1 MKVAIFIGS
10 ASDFDVVKG
19 SLEILKK
26 FGIPF
31 ALEVSSAHRTPER
44 TIRLV
49 KQMERDGTEI
59 FISAAGK
66 AAHLGGVI
74 AAHTVKPVI
83 GVPVGSATLNGMD
96 ALLST
101 VQMPKGVPVACM
113 GVGKSGAVNAA
124 LLAVQILS
132 LKDGNLAEKMTKFR
146 LDMAAE
152 VEKSSEE
159 VKAKI

>member
-10 ASDFDVVKG
+10 ASDFDVIKG
-19 SLEILKK
+19 SLDLLKK
-26 FGIPF
+26 FDIPF
-31 ALEVSSAHRTPER
+31 VLEVSSAHRTPER
-44 TIRLV
+44 TVRLV
-49 KQMERDGTEI
+49 KQMEREGAEI

-74 AAHTVKPVI
+74 AAHTTKPVI

-101 VQMPKGVPVACM
+101 VQMPRGVPVACM

-132 LKDGNLAEKMTKFR
+132 LRDEGLSEKFKQFR

-159 VKAKI
+159 VKAEI

>member
-19 SLEILKK
+19 SLDILKK
-26 FGIPF
+26 FDVPY

-44 TIRLV
+44 TVRLV
-49 KQMERDGTEI
+49 KQMERDGAEI
-59 FISAAGK
+59 FISVAGK

-74 AAHTVKPVI
+74 AAHTGKPVI

-101 VQMPKGVPVACM
+101 VQMPRGVPVACM

-132 LKDGNLAEKMTKFR
+132 LQDEKLAEKMAGFR
-146 LDMAAE
+146 KDMAAE
-152 VEKSSEE
+152 VEQSSEE
-159 VKAKI
+159 VKTKI

>member
-19 SLEILKK
+19 SLDMLKK
-26 FGIPF
+26 FDVPY

-44 TIRLV
+44 TVRLV
-49 KQMERDGTEI
+49 KQMERDGAEI
-59 FISAAGK
+59 FISVAGK

-74 AAHTVKPVI
+74 AAHTAKPVI

-101 VQMPKGVPVACM
+101 VQMPRGVPVACM

-132 LKDGNLAEKMTKFR
+132 LQDEKLAEKMTAFR
-146 LDMAAE
+146 EDMAAE
-152 VEKSSEE
+152 VEQSSEE
-159 VKAKI
+159 VKTKI

>member
-19 SLEILKK
+19 CLDILNKFEIS
-26 FGIPF
+26 FV
-31 ALEVSSAHRTPER
+31 LEVSSAHRTPER
-44 TIRLV
+44 TVRLV
-49 KQMERDGTEI
+49 KQMERDGAEI
-59 FISAAGK
+59 FISVAGK

-74 AAHTVKPVI
+74 AAHTAKPVI
-83 GVPVGSATLNGMD
+83 GVPVGSVTLNGMD

-101 VQMPKGVPVACM
+101 VQMPRGVPVACM

-132 LKDGNLAEKMTKFR
+132 LKDGRLAEKFAGFR
-146 LDMAAE
+146 QEMAAE

>member
-1 MKVAIFIGS
+1 MKVVIVIGS

-19 SLEILKK
+19 SLGMLKK
-26 FGIPF
+26 FGVSF
-31 ALEVSSAHRTPER
+31 VLEVSSAHRTPER
-44 TIRLV
+44 TVRLV
-49 KQMERDGTEI
+49 KQWERDGAEI
-59 FISAAGK
+59 FISVAGK

-74 AAHTVKPVI
+74 AAHTSKPVI

-101 VQMPKGVPVACM
+101 VQMPRGVPVACM
-113 GVGKSGAVNAA
+113 GVGESGAVNAA
-124 LLAVQILS
+124 LLAVQILALQDGRLADQ
-132 LKDGNLAEKMTKFR
+132 LKKFR

>member
-19 SLEILKK
+19 GLDMLKK
-26 FGIPF
+26 FNVPF

-44 TIRLV
+44 TLSLV
-49 KQMERDGTEI
+49 KQMERDGAEI
-59 FISAAGK
+59 FISVAGK

-74 AAHTVKPVI
+74 AAHTTKPVI

-101 VQMPKGVPVACM
+101 VQMPRGVPVACM

-124 LLAVQILS
+124 LLCVQILA
-132 LKDGNLAEKMTKFR
+132 LQDKNLADKLSQFR
-146 LDMAAE
+146 LDMAGE